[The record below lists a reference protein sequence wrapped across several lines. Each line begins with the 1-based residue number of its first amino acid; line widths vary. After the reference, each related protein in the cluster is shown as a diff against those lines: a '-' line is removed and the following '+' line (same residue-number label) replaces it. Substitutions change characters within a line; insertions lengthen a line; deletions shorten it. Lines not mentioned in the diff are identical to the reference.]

1 MIIVVSFLIVS
12 VIIFLIYKKRK
23 NKHLKYL
30 YQIFFGITFV
40 LLIAF
45 STGIIENSEKIQVDI
60 ILAERNNII
69 ELVSASGKVQPM
81 IEVKISPD
89 VSGEIVNLSI
99 SEGDQIKEGD
109 LLLEIKRDIYLSIL
123 ERTEATLNTAKAN
136 LLKSEAQLVEAESNY
151 KRNKILYDI
160 DAISTYEF
168 EQIESSFTVSKLN
181 VESAKYS
188 VISANAS
195 LKEAQENLDKTSIF
209 APIEGTISKLNV
221 ELGERVVGTG
231 QMAGTEILR
240 LADLNAMEVVVEVN
254 ENDIVRVSKYD
265 TAIIEVDAFLKQK
278 FTGVVTEIANSADIV
293 GVTADQVTNFQVKI
307 AIVDTAA
314 FLPGMT
320 ATVDIMT
327 NRVKNVVSIPIQA
340 VTTRMNLDNDNITT
354 ECVFL
359 LDNKKAKKRPIETGL
374 QDMKNIEII
383 SGINE
388 GDKVIIG
395 PYSAVSEFLQNG
407 TRVKQN

>member
-40 LLIAF
+40 LLVAF

>member
-12 VIIFLIYKKRK
+12 VIIFLIHKKRK

-327 NRVKNVVSIPIQA
+327 NKVKNVVSIPIQA